1 MKTKTSELTD
11 AALAYA
17 AACAEGMSFPA
28 LKHVQYPDDAPWVLH
43 PNGTILSAEEVPS
56 NTMSRHYVY
65 TFWAPQE
72 DWSQGGPIIERE
84 GISLQ
89 INMDGDWHAT
99 KWVGRLISAR
109 HNVQR
114 PTKSYP
120 LVAAMRCFVASKL
133 GDEVDVPQEL
143 LK

>member
-1 MKTKTSELTD
+1 MKIKTSELTD
-11 AALAYA
+11 DALAYA

-28 LKHVQYPDDAPWVLH
+28 LKYVQYPDDAPWVLH

-56 NTMSRHYVY
+56 NAMSRHYVY

-84 GISLQ
+84 GICLLDPCSNQ
-89 INMDGDWHAT
+89 NRNGQWHANCGAWGADGET
-99 KWVGRLISAR
+99 ALI
-109 HNVQR
+109 
-114 PTKSYP
+114 
-120 LVAAMRCFVASKL
+120 AAMRCFVASKL